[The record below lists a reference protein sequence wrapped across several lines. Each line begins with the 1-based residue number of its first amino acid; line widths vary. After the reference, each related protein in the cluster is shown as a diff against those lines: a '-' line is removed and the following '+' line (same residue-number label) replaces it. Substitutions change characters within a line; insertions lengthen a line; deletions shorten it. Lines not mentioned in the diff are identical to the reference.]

1 MAKTETPSAS
11 WYRLVAVGVLAALIP
26 ALVMSANHG
35 WLNWSVAVT
44 GVLLILT
51 ALGALLV
58 TGGGGA
64 S

>member
-1 MAKTETPSAS
+1 VAKTETPSAS
-11 WYRLVAVGVLAALIP
+11 WYRVVAVGVLAALVP
-26 ALVMSANHG
+26 VLVMSANHG

-51 ALGALLV
+51 AIGALVL
-58 TGGGGA
+58 T